1 VGAVTVHF
9 LTAGESRWQNLKM
22 QASGQRVQVF
32 KAHLRDWYAK
42 LASFIFSDLARDYL
56 AGWQAVYGKA
66 YDVVDCTEFLR
77 VVI

>member
-22 QASGQRVQVF
+22 QARGQRVQVF

-42 LASFIFSDLARDYL
+42 LASFIFSDLARDY
-56 AGWQAVYGKA
+56 GPTRKPVNCQSDYAVNS
-66 YDVVDCTEFLR
+66 TEFLR
-77 VVI
+77 VVV